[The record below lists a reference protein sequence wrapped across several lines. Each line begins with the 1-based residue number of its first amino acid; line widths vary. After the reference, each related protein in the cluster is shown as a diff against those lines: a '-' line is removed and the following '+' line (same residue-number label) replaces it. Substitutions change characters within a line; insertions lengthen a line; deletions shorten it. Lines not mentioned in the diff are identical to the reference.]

1 MSGRPP
7 HRRRASGFTLI
18 ELLVVIAII
27 AILIGLLL
35 PAVQKVREA
44 AMRAECYNNLK
55 QLGLALHDYHDA
67 NGAFPPSKQTTP
79 TNHSWTPRV
88 LPYIEQG
95 NLYTRY
101 NFAVNWDNAAVND
114 ANPGGVGQ
122 TEIATFLCPAAPSGR
137 RGSRNRAV
145 IDYSPAN
152 QITRSTYTIKPPP
165 SDPTHI
171 GVLGKDVARRITDI
185 LDGTTNTILLAEDAG
200 RNQTWAMG
208 RLVSTGG
215 STGAWANPGT
225 EITVGGY
232 DIASGSTPGAC
243 AINCYN
249 NNEIYGFHT
258 SGANAVFAD
267 GSVHT
272 LHPQV
277 NINKIIPL
285 ITRASGDL
293 VDTSIY

>member
-1 MSGRPP
+1 MTYNRYR
-7 HRRRASGFTLI
+7 HGFTLI

-27 AILIGLLL
+27 AILLGLLL

-44 AMRAECYNNLK
+44 AQRAQCYNNLK
-55 QLGLALHDYHDA
+55 QLGLALHGYHDA
-67 NGAFPPSKQTTP
+67 NSAFPPSKQTTP

-95 NLYTRY
+95 NLYARY
-101 NFAVNWDNAAVND
+101 NFAVNWNDTAVND

-122 TEIATFLCPAAPSGR
+122 TELATFLCPAAPSGR

-152 QITRSTYTIKPPP
+152 QLTRPNSYATDIPP

-171 GVLGKDVARRITDI
+171 GVLGIDVGRRITDVT
-185 LDGTTNTILLAEDAG
+185 DGTSTTLLLAEDAG
-200 RNQTWAMG
+200 RNQTWQMG
-208 RLVSTGG
+208 RMTSSGG
-215 STGAWANPGT
+215 GTGAWANPAT
-225 EITVGGY
+225 EINVGGY
-232 DIASGSTPGAC
+232 VPATGATPGPC
-243 AINCYN
+243 AVNCTN
-249 NNEIYGFHT
+249 ANEIYAFHI

-272 LHPQV
+272 LPAQLD
-277 NINKIIPL
+277 INKIIPL
-285 ITRASGDL
+285 VTRAAGDL
-293 VDTSIY
+293 VDPSSY